1 MEIIMQKIKSVMP
14 QWGPYSKKY
23 SGISRIV
30 DHADEPGVRF
40 DLVVSPAVS
49 NTNTCPPNVTIP
61 VGVHPWTAK
70 SDYTHYAYR
79 CDLEWKD
86 VIYADVS
93 FTKLTEESVLVRT
106 QIFNNSDLM
115 QNCLVNFFS
124 ALEFP
129 TRYATTVRLPEN
141 CVFKNA
147 LDYICYRYHTPRPWD
162 AQTMD
167 AMKKGEFFDDAFT
180 EHRGLG
186 DRDNNRYILPKF
198 PKFGEEAGDRVSYAF
213 TLEQAFRS
221 PMLCVRYQTTEGKNS
236 TFTLNGEEIVFPKTD
251 KGLQLAK
258 LPLSPLS
265 AGMHEFEFVSLGTG
279 GIELDF
285 LAICEQEDAERI
297 QCRKTYHNFMPQTE
311 TVTGENGAKAIYR
324 YSGVEK
330 PFVIRTFRA
339 DTRFRAFPSGSLEDS
354 PTSRITQPD
363 ESFGDMM
370 EQFSGS
376 FSEKHSDDGFYHN
389 TVVHTIYIA
398 PGESHTE
405 YAVISYGDTTYE
417 TPDFYEQVYAC
428 AVEGLEPLGYTAAGE
443 KYAFSNQLL
452 RAAMFQNV
460 VYPLYC
466 HGEYVMHHTPGKRWD
481 SFYTWD
487 SGFIGLDMAMFAPEI
502 ADGILDMYFST
513 ADNPDYAFLLHG
525 SPVPVHLYQYFEMLN
540 HTNDKTALYAYYS
553 RAKLFYDFL
562 AGKINGSTTAKFKS
576 GMTSTFDYFYNCSG
590 MDDLPPQKAMYQMGI
605 QQFCAPVISSSQVIR
620 AAKLLKIIAEQIGKT
635 QDIAEYE
642 TDIRRLTE
650 ALQTYSW
657 DEKSG
662 YFSYVV
668 HDADGAP
675 IGHLCAKNGENLNK
689 TMDGIYPIVAGAVT
703 DLQKE
708 RILSH
713 LKNPRELFTSVG
725 ISAVDRTAGYYVTN
739 GYWNGN
745 VWLSHQWFVWKTML
759 DLGETDFAWK
769 IAETALEA
777 WKREVEYSYYTF
789 EMFSI
794 ETGRGGWFHNFGG
807 LSAPVNLWTAAYF
820 KPGTYQI
827 GFDTFCQSA
836 QFNSAY
842 TEFSGVFRN
851 YGEAEGTLLLVM
863 RENAEY
869 RVFINGM
876 PAKFQSRFSGMLEI
890 SLPVCIEDL
899 HVSVQLV

>member
-1 MEIIMQKIKSVMP
+1 MQKIQFVMP
-14 QWGPYSKKY
+14 KWGPYSKKY

-30 DHADEPGVRF
+30 NHTEEQGVRF

-70 SDYTHYAYR
+70 SDYTHYSYR

-106 QIFNNSDLM
+106 QIFNNSDLT

-129 TRYATTVRLPEN
+129 THYTTTVDLPVKH
-141 CVFKNA
+141 VFKKA
-147 LDYICYRYHTPRPWD
+147 LDYQRYTYHTPRPWD

-180 EHRGLG
+180 QHRGLG
-186 DRDNNRYILPKF
+186 DRDDNRYILPKF
-198 PKFGEEAGDRVSYAF
+198 PKFGEEAGDSVRYTF
-213 TLEQAFRS
+213 MLESDFET
-221 PMLCVRYQTTEGKNS
+221 PVLCVRYQTTADKES
-236 TFTLNGEEIVFPKTD
+236 TFTLNGEKVVFPKTD
-251 KGLQLAK
+251 GELQIAEI
-258 LPLSPLS
+258 PLS
-265 AGMHEFEFVSLGTG
+265 ALTAGEHDFEFVSLGTC

-285 LAICEQEDAERI
+285 LAICEKADVKDI
-297 QCRKTYHNFMPQTE
+297 CCRKTAHNYIPQIETE
-311 TVTGENGAKAIYR
+311 KFEKGAKAVYR
-324 YSGVEK
+324 YAGLEK
-330 PFVIRTFRA
+330 PFVIRTFNS

-389 TVVHTIYIA
+389 TVVHTIFIA
-398 PGESHTE
+398 PGESKTE
-405 YAVISYGDTTYE
+405 YAVISYGDTVYE
-417 TPDFYEQVYAC
+417 TPEVYENLYKHA
-428 AVEGLEPLGYTAAGE
+428 AEGLEPLKYTAAGE

-466 HGEYVMHHTPGKRWD
+466 HGDYVMHHTPGKRWD

-487 SGFIGLDMAMFAPEI
+487 SGFIGLDMAMFAPKI

-513 ADNPDYAFLLHG
+513 EDNSDYAFLLHG

-540 HTNDKTALYAYYS
+540 HTNDKNALYAYYN

-576 GMTSTFDYFYNCSG
+576 GMTTTFDYFYNCSG
-590 MDDLPPQKAMYQMGI
+590 MDDLPPQKAMYQKNM
-605 QQFCAPVISSSQVIR
+605 QKFCAPVISSSQVIR
-620 AAKLLKIIAEQIGKT
+620 AAKLLKIIAEQLGKT

-642 TDIRRLTE
+642 ADILRLTN

-668 HDADGAP
+668 HDLDGVP
-675 IGHLCAKNGENLNK
+675 VGHFLAEDGENLNK

-703 DLQKE
+703 DAQKE
-708 RILSH
+708 RILAH
-713 LKNPRELFTSVG
+713 LKNPQEMFTAVG

-759 DLGETDFAWK
+759 DLGETDFAWQ

-807 LSAPVNLWTAAYF
+807 LSAPVNLWAAAYF
-820 KPGTYQI
+820 TPGTYQS
-827 GFDTFCQSA
+827 GFDTFCKES
-836 QFNSAY
+836 QFNDNY
-842 TEFSGVFRN
+842 TEFYGRFRN
-851 YGEAEGTLLLVM
+851 YGNTEGALLVVM
-863 RENAEY
+863 QEKEKY
-869 RVFINGM
+869 CVLLNGE
-876 PAKFQSRFSGMLEI
+876 PAIYKNRFDGMLEI
-890 SLPVCIEDL
+890 TLPVGAEDL
-899 HVSVQLV
+899 QISVQLV

>member
-1 MEIIMQKIKSVMP
+1 MQKIKSVMP
-14 QWGPYSKKY
+14 LWGPYSKKY

-30 DHADEPGVRF
+30 DHAYEQGVRF

-70 SDYTHYAYR
+70 SDYTHYSYR

-106 QIFNNSDLM
+106 EIFNHSDLM

-129 TRYATTVRLPEN
+129 TRYATTAELPEN
-141 CVFKNA
+141 CVYKKA
-147 LDYICYRYHTPRPWD
+147 LDYESYSYHTPRPWD

-198 PKFGEEAGDRVSYAF
+198 PKFGEEAGDSVRYTF
-213 TLEQAFRS
+213 TLEKVYKT
-221 PMLCVRYQTTEGKNS
+221 PVLCIRYQTTDGKDS
-236 TFTLNGEEIVFPKTD
+236 EFTLNGEKIVFKKTD
-251 KGLQLAK
+251 GELQIAEF
-258 LPLSPLS
+258 PIPASE
-265 AGMHEFEFVSLGTG
+265 AGEYAFEFIALGTG

-285 LAICEQEDAERI
+285 LAVCEQADAKHIR
-297 QCRKTYHNFMPQTE
+297 CRKKPHNFMPQIETE
-311 TVTGENGAKAIYR
+311 KSEDGAKAVYHYNGI
-324 YSGVEK
+324 EK
-330 PFVIRTFRA
+330 PFVIRTFNG

-389 TVVHTIYIA
+389 AVVHTIFIA
-398 PGESHTE
+398 PGESKTE
-405 YAVISYGDTTYE
+405 YAVISYGDTVYE
-417 TPDFYEQVYAC
+417 TPEAYERIYKK
-428 AVEGLEPLGYTAAGE
+428 AVMGLEPLEYTAAGK

-466 HGEYVMHHTPGKRWD
+466 HGDYVMHHTPGKRWD

-487 SGFIGLDMAMFAPEI
+487 SGFIGLDMAMFAPKI
-502 ADGILDMYFST
+502 ADSILDMYFST

-540 HTNDKTALYAYYS
+540 HTNDKAALYAYYS

-576 GMTSTFDYFYNCSG
+576 GMTTTFDYFYNCSG
-590 MDDLPPQKAMYQMGI
+590 MDDLPPQKAMYQKNM
-605 QQFCAPVISSSQVIR
+605 QKFCAPVISSAQVIR
-620 AAKLLKIIAEQIGKT
+620 TAKLLKIIAEQLGKT
-635 QDIAEYE
+635 QDVAEYAS
-642 TDIRRLTE
+642 DIQHLTK

-657 DEKSG
+657 DEESG

-668 HDADGAP
+668 HDADGVP
-675 IGHLCAKNGENLNK
+675 VGHFRAENGENLNK
-689 TMDGIYPIVAGAVT
+689 TMDGIYPIIAGAVT
-703 DLQKE
+703 EAQKE
-708 RILSH
+708 CILAH
-713 LKNPRELFTSVG
+713 LKNPQEMFTPVG

-759 DLGETDFAWK
+759 DLGETDFAWQ
-769 IAETALEA
+769 IAETALNA

-807 LSAPVNLWTAAYF
+807 LSAPVNLWAAAYF
-820 KPGTYQI
+820 TPGTYQS
-827 GFDTFCQSA
+827 GFDTFCKSA
-836 QFNSAY
+836 QFNAEH

-851 YGEAEGTLLLVM
+851 YGDANGALLVVM
-863 RENAEY
+863 NEQNRY
-869 RVFINGM
+869 RVLLNGA
-876 PAKFQSRFSGMLEI
+876 PADFKTRFDGMLEI
-890 SLPVCIEDL
+890 TLPVCTEEL
-899 HVSVQLV
+899 HISVQLV

>member
-1 MEIIMQKIKSVMP
+1 MQKMKSVMP
-14 QWGPYSKKY
+14 LWGPYSKKY

-30 DHADEPGVRF
+30 DHVDERGVRF

-70 SDYTHYAYR
+70 SDYTHYSYR

-93 FTKLTEESVLVRT
+93 FTKLTDESVLVRT
-106 QIFNNSDLM
+106 QIFNNSDLT

-129 TRYATTVRLPEN
+129 TRYATTVQLPEN
-141 CVFKNA
+141 CVFKKA
-147 LDYICYRYHTPRPWD
+147 LDYQSYTYHTSRPWD

-198 PKFGEEAGDRVSYAF
+198 PKFGEEAGDCVRYVFSLESAF
-213 TLEQAFRS
+213 KL
-221 PMLCVRYQTTEGKNS
+221 PVLCVRYQTTDVKDSEF
-236 TFTLNGEEIVFPKTD
+236 TFNGEKVVFSKTNGDLQIAEFPLSTLNAGEH
-251 KGLQLAK
+251 
-258 LPLSPLS
+258 S
-265 AGMHEFEFVSLGTG
+265 FEFVSLGTG

-285 LAICEQEDAERI
+285 LAICEKDDVQHI
-297 QCRKTYHNFMPQTE
+297 QCCKKVHDFMPEIE
-311 TVTGENGAKAIYR
+311 TQKEENGAKAMYR
-324 YSGVEK
+324 YNGIDR
-330 PFVIRTFRA
+330 PFVVRTFNS

-389 TVVHTIYIA
+389 TVVHTIFIA
-398 PGESHTE
+398 PGESKTE
-405 YAVISYGDTTYE
+405 YAVISYGDTAYE
-417 TPDFYEQVYAC
+417 TPAVYEQLYKN
-428 AVEGLEPLGYTAAGE
+428 AVAGLEPLAYTAAGE

-487 SGFIGLDMAMFAPEI
+487 SGFIGLDMAMFAPKI

-540 HTNDKTALYAYYS
+540 HTNDKTALYAYYD

-576 GMTSTFDYFYNCSG
+576 GMTTTFDYFYNCSG
-590 MDDLPPQKAMYQMGI
+590 MDDLPPQKAMYQKNM
-605 QQFCAPVISSSQVIR
+605 QRFCAPVISSSQVIR
-620 AAKLLKIIAEQIGKT
+620 AAKLLKIIAKQLGRT
-635 QDIAEYE
+635 QDITAYE
-642 TDIRRLTE
+642 ADILRLTT

-668 HDADGAP
+668 HDSEGMP
-675 IGHLCAKNGENLNK
+675 VGHLLTDDGENLNK
-689 TMDGIYPIVAGAVT
+689 TMDGIYPIIANAVT
-703 DLQKE
+703 EAQKE

-713 LKNPRELFTSVG
+713 LKNPQEMFTSVG

-759 DLGETDFAWK
+759 DLGETDFAWQ

-807 LSAPVNLWTAAYF
+807 LSAPVNLWSAAYF
-820 KPGTYQI
+820 TPGTYQS
-827 GFDTFCQSA
+827 GFDTFCKSA
-836 QFNSAY
+836 QFNAAY
-842 TEFSGVFRN
+842 TEFSGVFCN
-851 YGEAEGTLLLVM
+851 YGNTDGALLVVM
-863 RENAEY
+863 QENANY
-869 RVFINGM
+869 CVLLNGE
-876 PAKFQSRFSGMLEI
+876 PAACKARFDGMLEI
-890 SLPVCIEDL
+890 KLPACVEELQI
-899 HVSVQLV
+899 SIQLV